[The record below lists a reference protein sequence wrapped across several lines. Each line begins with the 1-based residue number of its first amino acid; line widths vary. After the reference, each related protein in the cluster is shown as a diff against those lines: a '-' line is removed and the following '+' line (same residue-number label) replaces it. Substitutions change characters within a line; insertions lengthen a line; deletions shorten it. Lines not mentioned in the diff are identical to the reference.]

1 MPRYWYHITSVKCIW
16 RTTVTLF
23 FDLNEWLALTYLLL
37 KKSGTKEQLTVQWIS
52 SSWIYI
58 YKVHCAVCNTSLTS
72 VYSIKFYSCF
82 SLSHQFRTHSRS
94 HTPIS
99 IFKMEWGP
107 WLLGKR
113 GVLGK
118 QSRRYFPEPTA
129 VKGSSTVQ
137 QVWNKWRH
145 SKGFKRKFSSWEIF
159 LFISKE
165 FSICKNISVG
175 HLQLW
180 PQENSFKILRCAPRL
195 SHNFP
200 VRLGKWW

>member
-1 MPRYWYHITSVKCIW
+1 MKHYPWSIYAKPVRIKLDVPIRYITSTRYIW
-16 RTTVTLF
+16 KATVTL
-23 FDLNEWLALTYLLL
+23 LWLKWTTSVNSFSL
-37 KKSGTKEQLTVQWIS
+37 KKKSETAEQLTVQWIS

-58 YKVHCAVCNTSLTS
+58 YKAHCTICNASLAS
-72 VYSIKFYSCF
+72 VYSMKFYSCF

-107 WLLGKR
+107 WLLGRR

-118 QSRRYFPEPTA
+118 QSRRFFPEPTA

-145 SKGFKRKFSSWEIF
+145 SKSFKRKFSSWEIF

-175 HLQLW
+175 HLQL
-180 PQENSFKILRCAPRL
+180 
-195 SHNFP
+195 
-200 VRLGKWW
+200 

>member
-1 MPRYWYHITSVKCIW
+1 MPKHQYHITSVKYIW
-16 RTTVTLF
+16 RGKTTLF
-23 FDLNEWLALTYLLL
+23 FLWFKWMTIVKSFSSPKRKKKK

-58 YKVHCAVCNTSLTS
+58 CKAHCAICNTSLTS

-145 SKGFKRKFSSWEIF
+145 SKSFKRKFSSWEIF

-175 HLQLW
+175 HLQL
-180 PQENSFKILRCAPRL
+180 
-195 SHNFP
+195 
-200 VRLGKWW
+200 

>member
-1 MPRYWYHITSVKCIW
+1 M
-16 RTTVTLF
+16 
-23 FDLNEWLALTYLLL
+23 
-37 KKSGTKEQLTVQWIS
+37 
-52 SSWIYI
+52 
-58 YKVHCAVCNTSLTS
+58 
-72 VYSIKFYSCF
+72 KFYSCF
-82 SLSHQFRTHSRS
+82 SLSHQFQTHSRS
-94 HTPIS
+94 RTPTS

-145 SKGFKRKFSSWEIF
+145 SKSFKRKFSSWEIF

-175 HLQLW
+175 HLQLE
-180 PQENSFKILRCAPRL
+180 PQENSFKTLWCAPQL
-195 SHNFP
+195 FP
-200 VRLGKWW
+200 QLPGVDGRAVVNSTGLQAACTWPSCYVGGVM